1 MHRILT
7 CLIVLFLFSITA
19 RAQDAVVKGSTTET
33 FVAAKFFIDN
43 ARWKN
48 VPFFLFV
55 ALLTVLYIANGHYAD
70 KNIRKINATAKH
82 LKEMEYEFKT
92 VKRDVIF
99 RSKESELVKA
109 VEPLGLKEL
118 AAPPLK
124 IGDSTAE
131 N

>member
-1 MHRILT
+1 MAQNPLKNYNDKVFNPKKDWKKWLYYRW
-7 CLIVLFLFSITA
+7 IV
-19 RAQDAVVKGSTTET
+19 
-33 FVAAKFFIDN
+33 
-43 ARWKN
+43 KN
-48 VPFFLFV
+48 IPFFLFT

-92 VKRDVIF
+92 IKRDVIF

-118 AAPPLK
+118 TAPPTK
-124 IGDSTAE
+124 IGDSTTE

>member
-1 MHRILT
+1 MSQNPLKNYKDKIFNPKKDWKKWLYYRW
-7 CLIVLFLFSITA
+7 IV
-19 RAQDAVVKGSTTET
+19 
-33 FVAAKFFIDN
+33 
-43 ARWKN
+43 KN
-48 VPFFLFV
+48 IPFFLFT

-92 VKRDVIF
+92 VKQDVIF

-118 AAPPLK
+118 TSPAMR
-124 IGDSTAE
+124 IGDSTKE

>member
-1 MHRILT
+1 MSQNPLKNYKDQIFNPKKDWKKWLYYRW
-7 CLIVLFLFSITA
+7 IV
-19 RAQDAVVKGSTTET
+19 
-33 FVAAKFFIDN
+33 
-43 ARWKN
+43 KN
-48 VPFFLFV
+48 VPFFLFT

-118 AAPPLK
+118 TAPPMR
-124 IGDSTAE
+124 IGDSKKE

>member
-1 MHRILT
+1 M
-7 CLIVLFLFSITA
+7 
-19 RAQDAVVKGSTTET
+19 AQNPLKNYKD
-33 FVAAKFFIDN
+33 KFFNPRKDWR
-43 ARWKN
+43 RWLYYRWIVKN
-48 VPFFLFV
+48 IPFFLFT

-82 LKEMEYEFKT
+82 LKEMGYEFKT

-118 AAPPLK
+118 TAPPMK
-124 IGDSTAE
+124 IGDSTRIG